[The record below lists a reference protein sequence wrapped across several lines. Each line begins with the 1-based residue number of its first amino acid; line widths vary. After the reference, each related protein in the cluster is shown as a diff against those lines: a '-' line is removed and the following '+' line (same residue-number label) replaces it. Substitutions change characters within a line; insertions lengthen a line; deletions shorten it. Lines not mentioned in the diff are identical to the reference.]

1 MADAAATTTA
11 APPAV
16 TTVAALP
23 SIVFASLAGSAVL
36 VELTVPQIVRLSL
49 PTKTPLPN
57 TPLAARI
64 AMQPRLLGPQ
74 TALTTLQFG
83 LTREV
88 RDLLDRALGPNKLH
102 LSAAYG
108 IASGP
113 CRAAAYNLLIA
124 GTYAYHGRSAQ
135 GGTDSLPERARTF
148 WLTKV
153 KPGLLWSV
161 LRDSGSVGGG
171 IVLAP
176 TVTPRDAPP
185 PLKFACGVGAGA
197 LCGLDVRVAGPKGAD
212 FDIEPGVLE
221 ECAELTK
228 APGAGTVTV
237 CDTAADAVAGAD
249 VVYADSWMSYGTVGA
264 ERDARLNALMPFQV
278 DSALMKHAAPDA
290 IFMNCL
296 PAMRGEEQTADVI
309 DGPQSVVFDQAEN
322 RLHAQKALLV
332 KLLVDGL

>member
-197 LCGLDVRVAGPKGAD
+197 LCGLATQLFHNAALTAGRLAEQRRSHGTFEAMARCFAEHGLKAAVLGAQYRVGVIALWTGILGVA
-212 FDIEPGVLE
+212 EPF
-221 ECAELTK
+221 
-228 APGAGTVTV
+228 
-237 CDTAADAVAGAD
+237 
-249 VVYADSWMSYGTVGA
+249 
-264 ERDARLNALMPFQV
+264 RR
-278 DSALMKHAAPDA
+278 
-290 IFMNCL
+290 
-296 PAMRGEEQTADVI
+296 
-309 DGPQSVVFDQAEN
+309 
-322 RLHAQKALLV
+322 
-332 KLLVDGL
+332 